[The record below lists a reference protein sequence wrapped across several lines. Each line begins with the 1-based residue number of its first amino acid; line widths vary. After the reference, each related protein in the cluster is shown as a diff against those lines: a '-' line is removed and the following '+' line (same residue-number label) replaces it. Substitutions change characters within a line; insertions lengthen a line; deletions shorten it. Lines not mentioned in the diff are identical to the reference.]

1 MRAILRV
8 IDSISEWTG
17 KIARWFWVVVVLVMT
32 YEVTMRYGFNAPT
45 MWAYET
51 SMMVGAATYALAFCY
66 THKHRAHV
74 RVDVLYMRLSPR
86 GRAIIDIT
94 GGLLLFFPLIIV
106 LADMSVDVAWRAWL
120 INEKSVETYWYPPIA
135 PVRTVLAIGLILFL
149 LQGGAQFF
157 RDLYLLIRNK
167 PYD

>member
-1 MRAILRV
+1 MRTILRV
-8 IDSISEWTG
+8 IDSTSEWVG
-17 KIARWFWVVVVLVMT
+17 KVARWFWVAVVLVMT
-32 YEVTMRYGFNAPT
+32 CEVIMRYVFNSPT

-51 SMMVGAATYALAFCY
+51 SMMIGAVAYALAFCY

-86 GRAIIDIT
+86 GRAIIDVI
-94 GGLLLFFPLIIV
+94 GALLLFFPLIIL
-106 LADMSVDVAWRAWL
+106 LADMSIDFAWRAWV

-135 PVRTVLAIGLILFL
+135 PVRTVLAIGLSLFL

-157 RDLYLLIRNK
+157 RDSYLLIRNK

>member
-1 MRAILRV
+1 MRTILRV
-8 IDSISEWTG
+8 IDSISEWVG
-17 KIARWFWVVVVLVMT
+17 KVARWFWVVVVLVMT
-32 YEVTMRYGFNAPT
+32 YEVIMRYIFTAPT

-51 SMMVGAATYALAFCY
+51 SMMLGAITYALAFCY
-66 THKHRAHV
+66 THRHRAHV

-86 GRAIIDIT
+86 GRAIIDVI
-94 GGLLLFFPLIIV
+94 GALLLFFPLII
-106 LADMSVDVAWRAWL
+106 LLTDISIDWAWRAWE

-135 PVRTVLAIGLILFL
+135 PVRTALAVGLILFL

-167 PYD
+167 SYD

>member
-1 MRAILRV
+1 MRAILKV

-17 KIARWFWVVVVLVMT
+17 KIARWFWIVVVLVMT
-32 YEVTMRYGFNAPT
+32 FEVTMRYGFNHPT

-51 SMMVGAATYALAFCY
+51 SMMAGAVTYALAFTY

-74 RVDVLYMRLSPR
+74 RVDVLYAHLSPR
-86 GRAIIDIT
+86 SRAIIDVAGT
-94 GGLLLFFPLIIV
+94 ALLFFPLIV
-106 LADMSVDVAWRAWL
+106 LLASESVEIAWRAWV

-135 PVRTVLAIGLILFL
+135 PVRTALAIGLTLFL

-167 PYD
+167 LYD